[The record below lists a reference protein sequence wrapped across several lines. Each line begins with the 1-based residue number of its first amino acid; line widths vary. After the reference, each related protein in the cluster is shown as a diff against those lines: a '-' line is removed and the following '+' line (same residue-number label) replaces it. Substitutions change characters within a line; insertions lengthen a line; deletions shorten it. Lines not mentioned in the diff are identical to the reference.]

1 VFDLNVEHPLDE
13 ELLVEELEMDAL
25 KDADKLDGDDLLV
38 EDADELDDLQQ
49 LEDAGDLNINAQ
61 HLHNIGS
68 ANVSFSFPFVV
79 SLLLLSAGCKQQ

>member
-38 EDADELDDLQQ
+38 EDADELDDLQ
-49 LEDAGDLNINAQ
+49 
-61 HLHNIGS
+61 
-68 ANVSFSFPFVV
+68 
-79 SLLLLSAGCKQQ
+79 